1 MYKKTTL
8 KNGLRIITV
17 PQKEAK
23 AATVLVLVKTGSKYE
38 EKETSGISH
47 FLEHMLFKGTEK
59 RKQPK
64 DVAEVLD
71 KVGGEYN
78 AFTGEEY
85 TGYYAKVDEAHFDI
99 ALDWVSDIFLNS
111 KIPSKEIEKERG
123 VIIEE
128 INMYNENPMMHIDEL
143 WKTVLYGDQPAGWD
157 IAGTKETVSKI
168 SRQQILKYIDSQ
180 YAADNVIICIA
191 GKVGE
196 KEVIEKIKKYFGRI
210 KTGKAKG
217 KPKVVENQI
226 DPQAL
231 VSYKKMSQCNLALGV
246 RGVDTFHPDK
256 YVFDIMAVVL
266 GGMMSSRM
274 FIEIREKLGAAYYI
288 RTYNSSDTDT
298 GALVTFAGV
307 DNNKINKVIETILKE
322 YRKLCKVKVSD
333 SELKKAKDYTKG
345 KMVLGLE
352 SSDAQASFYGSQE
365 LLRNEILTIEE
376 IFKRIDKVKS
386 SDIMRVAKDIFKD
399 EKLNLAIIGPFEDN
413 KQFKK
418 ILKFN

>member
-1 MYKKTTL
+1 
-8 KNGLRIITV
+8 
-17 PQKEAK
+17 KEAK
-23 AATVLVLVKTGSKYE
+23 AATVLVLAKTGSKYE
-38 EKETSGISH
+38 EREISGISH

-59 RKQPK
+59 RKEPK

-85 TGYYAKVDEAHFDI
+85 TGYYAKVDEAHFDV

-128 INMYNENPMMHIDEL
+128 INMYDDNPMMYIDEL

-157 IAGTKETVSKI
+157 TAGTKETVSKI
-168 SRQQILKYIDSQ
+168 SRNQILKYIYSQ
-180 YAADNVIICIA
+180 YVADNVIICIA
-191 GKVGE
+191 GKVNE
-196 KEVIEKIKKYFGRI
+196 KMVIEKIKKYFSRI
-210 KTGKAKG
+210 KTGKAKD
-217 KPKVVENQI
+217 KPKVIENQTE
-226 DPQAL
+226 PQVK
-231 VSYKKMSQCNLALGV
+231 VSFKKMSQGNLALGV
-246 RGVDTFHPDK
+246 RGVNTFSPDK
-256 YVFDIMAVVL
+256 YVFDVMAVIL

-274 FIEIREKLGAAYYI
+274 FIEIREKMGAAYYV

-298 GALVTFAGV
+298 GSLVTFAGV

-333 SELKKAKDYTKG
+333 GELKKAKDYIKG

-365 LLRNEILTIEE
+365 LLKNEILTIEE
-376 IFKRIDKVKS
+376 IFKRVDKVKS
-386 SDIMRVAKDIFKD
+386 SDIMRVAKDIFKN
-399 EKLNLAIIGPFEDN
+399 EKLNLAVIGPFEDD
-413 KQFKK
+413 KQFKE
-418 ILKFN
+418 ILKFK